1 MKNFC
6 ILLPLTCLIIS
17 CGGGGGGGS
26 GESDPPPAQSSP
38 TVTFTASASEIE
50 TGKSLTLEWSSVNA
64 SSCSASGSWSG
75 SRATSGSEAYTS
87 ETTGNYSFSLSC
99 SGSGGSTSK
108 SVSVTFIQ
116 AKYDISGTINSLPY
130 SALDGDVPNPN
141 TPVIEN
147 DLEPL
152 SIQNLANPSQVIGHL
167 KYIEEETDNDQ
178 YDIYS
183 VDLVGSQY
191 ASLEITG
198 WDEEDPESVDLDLFI
213 LNEDGEIYRSSTG
226 TDYYETVTLPS
237 DGTFYIAVQAY
248 KGSSKYVLT
257 VGTVFQGFQ
266 LSKYGS
272 EVAID
277 KNKVL
282 VSLKN
287 KQADIASTDLLFD
300 NELLTQ
306 KEKRKLKDSIIV
318 REINDIDYL
327 REYQIYQYKNKFY
340 NNNFK
345 ITNEQIEDILFRKYI
360 NTLNLENEDLVI
372 EPSPKLSRLGAFQSD
387 KFWYYQWDH
396 HAINLEAGLNAL
408 GSKEFNGVVAVIDDG
423 SPPRNSQAWSAIDF
437 IDEGYDFAGNDNDTT
452 TPLTYTDG
460 ISDGYH
466 GTHVAS
472 TIAAKNDSKDLNGMG
487 LKVLPLKV
495 FGGPNSGG
503 FDLILEALK
512 YAAGESNSSGKSYSS
527 SQFPVKAINLS
538 LGACGTSTAFCNEI
552 TNFIARTGIPV
563 IASAGNCA
571 CNGIYSQAYCPVSNA
586 PAMCEGVIS
595 VAASDAINE
604 RAYYSSTDETVKI
617 TAPGGDT
624 KVDLNADGYADGV
637 MGWHDGGIRPLQ
649 GTSMAAPHVS
659 GAVALMRQINPD
671 LTPVDIDNM
680 ILEGKVTDDIGFAGK
695 DSETGYG
702 LLNVIKAVE
711 EASLYESSGSNIVT
725 TVNITP
731 KILPYAFTNDS
742 LAVTIT
748 KVGDG
753 DLSIEGVYADETDGW
768 TYSGPQ
774 NLDYGTYTF
783 TVDRNEYPEG
793 SYQNSIYFGMS
804 DGSYELI
811 NVSFSVGSPRDNPNL
826 GMAYVLLIDND
837 SDEVLQSVTV
847 DITSGSGSYE
857 FLQVDGSKNLRI
869 VIGSDID
876 SDDIICGWGEFCDF
890 MPKEP
895 GLDSFKLEEN
905 LTNVNFSMIP
915 VSSIKF
921 QSLSLQQTGK
931 TFGME
936 RKLQ

>member
-1 MKNFC
+1 MKNFYLVLSFT
-6 ILLPLTCLIIS
+6 LLITS
-17 CGGGGGGGS
+17 CGGGGGGGG
-26 GESDPPPAQSSP
+26 GESTPPPVQSSP
-38 TVTFTASASEIE
+38 TVTLTASATEIE
-50 TGKSLTLEWSSVNA
+50 IGNSLTLEWSSTNA

-75 SRATSGSEAYTS
+75 SRATSGSAAYTS
-87 ETTGNYSFSLSC
+87 ETAGNFTFYLSC
-99 SGSGGSTSK
+99 SGSGGNTSQ
-108 SVSVTFIQ
+108 SVSVTFIH
-116 AKYDISGTINSLPY
+116 AKYDISGVINSLPY
-130 SALDGDVPNPN
+130 SAIDGDVPNPD
-141 TPVIEN
+141 TPVVAN

-152 SIQNLANPSQVIGHL
+152 SIQNLANPSQVLGYV
-167 KYIEEETDNDQ
+167 KYIETDTENDE

-198 WDEEDPESVDLDLFI
+198 WDEEDPESIDLDLFI
-213 LNEDGEIYRSSTG
+213 LTEDGEIYQSSTG

-237 DGTFYIAVQAY
+237 EGTFYIAVQAY

-287 KQADIASTDLLFD
+287 KQADIASTDFLFD
-300 NELLTQ
+300 RELLTQ
-306 KEKRKLKDSIIV
+306 KEKSKLKDSLIV
-318 REINDIDYL
+318 KEINERLYL
-327 REYQIYQYKNKFY
+327 SELAIYKYKNRFY
-340 NNNFK
+340 RNNFK
-345 ITNEQIEDILFRKYI
+345 ITDEQIEDILFRKYI

-503 FDLILEALK
+503 FDIILEALK

-563 IASAGNCA
+563 IASAGNCE
-571 CNGIYSQAYCPVSNA
+571 CNGIASQAYCPVGNT

-604 RAYYSSTDETVKI
+604 RAYYSSTDETVRI
-617 TAPGGDT
+617 TAPGGDMT
-624 KVDLNADGYADGV
+624 VDLNADGYADGV
-637 MGWHDGGIRPLQ
+637 MGWHDEGIKPLH

-659 GAVALMRQINPD
+659 GAVALMRNTNPD
-671 LTPVDIDNM
+671 LTPADIDNM
-680 ILEGKVTDDIGFAGK
+680 ILEGKVSDDIGLPGK
-695 DSETGYG
+695 DDETGYG

-711 EASLYESSGSNIVT
+711 GADLYQSSGPNLIT
-725 TVNITP
+725 TVNVTP

-742 LAVTIT
+742 LSVTIT
-748 KVGDG
+748 KVGDE
-753 DLSIEGVYADETDGW
+753 DLSIEGVYADTVEGW
-768 TYSGPQ
+768 LYSGPE
-774 NLDYGTYTF
+774 NFGYGTYTF
-783 TVDRNEYPEG
+783 IVDRDEYPEG
-793 SYQNSIYFGMS
+793 SYQNSLYFGMS
-804 DGSYELI
+804 DGSYEFI
-811 NVSFSVGSPRDNPNL
+811 NASFSVGSPRDNPNL
-826 GMAYVLLIDND
+826 GIAYALLIDND
-837 SDEVLQSVTV
+837 SEEVLQSIEV

-857 FLQVDGSKNLRI
+857 FVQVDGTKNLRI

-876 SDDIICGWGEFCDF
+876 NDNTICGWGEFCDF
-890 MPKEP
+890 MPNEP
-895 GLDSFKLEEN
+895 GVDSFKLEEN
-905 LTNVNFSMIP
+905 LANVNFSMIP
-915 VSSIKF
+915 VSAIKF
-921 QSLSLQQTGK
+921 QSLSLQQSGK
-931 TFGME
+931 FVEME
-936 RKLQ
+936 SKLQ